1 MRSVIGENIFST
13 HCDLAS
19 DLGTLMPAIKSAT
32 RSTRSILRATRLISN
47 HIGSSQFQE
56 KVISRMKKICK
67 GAYSWIQ
74 LTHNMTKDC
83 SLIY

>member
-32 RSTRSILRATRLISN
+32 RSTRSILRATKLISN
-47 HIGSSQFQE
+47 HIGSSQLQE
-56 KVISRMKKICK
+56 KVCNI
-67 GAYSWIQ
+67 
-74 LTHNMTKDC
+74 TDEKDTYVE
-83 SLIY
+83 SVLLLLQT